1 MQMLS
6 ILKFRSESKSFL
18 QDVLSENQVWK
29 RIEER
34 EKESKDQR

>member
-18 QDVLSENQVWK
+18 RDVLSENQVWK